1 MAKVQKYLDKNG
13 NTKYMFQ
20 LYMGIDPQTGNK
32 KRTRR
37 RGFKTKKEATLALSR
52 LQLELENKSSL
63 PTENNIL
70 FSEVYSEWYDQY
82 QNTVRE
88 STLARTD
95 GMFQNH
101 ILPALGNKR
110 IRTITIKQVQ
120 SAVNK
125 WFKQV
130 SQNYKRWYHYT
141 TQVFEFALKRGYVV
155 SNPAKLITL
164 PKRQEASGDKDYNF
178 WNKSELQ
185 RFFDHIDKDKELEHF
200 TLFRILAF
208 TGVRRGECL
217 ALTWNDINFT
227 DSTLSI
233 NKTLTQGM
241 KGKQIIQAP
250 KTKASRRT
258 IDLDFETM
266 ATLKRYR
273 VSQQKEFLIRGYNT
287 MQKEQLVFPN
297 TLNGYKSLNTPSK
310 WLHSVI
316 DSMDIKPITIHGF
329 RHTHCSALF
338 SAGASIKEVQQRLG
352 HTDVKTTMD
361 IYTHVTHEQNKEA
374 VQKLVKYL
382 NF

>member
-1 MAKVQKYLDKNG
+1 
-13 NTKYMFQ
+13 MFQ

-37 RGFKTKKEATLALSR
+37 RGFKTKKEATLVLSR

-258 IDLDFETM
+258 IDLDFETV

-310 WLHSVI
+310 WLHSII
-316 DSMDIKPITIHGF
+316 DGIDIKPITIHGF
-329 RHTHCSALF
+329 RHTHCSVLCWC
-338 SAGASIKEVQQRLG
+338 
-352 HTDVKTTMD
+352 
-361 IYTHVTHEQNKEA
+361 
-374 VQKLVKYL
+374 KY
-382 NF
+382 